1 MNTKKNGDLAYI
13 VGQKVILRPLIEEDF
28 TSEYLRWLNDPEINR
43 YSQRR
48 SFPLSWEDMK
58 SYKEY
63 FSKNPQEG
71 FILAIIEK
79 NKKIHIGNIAVV
91 NIQLVNHC
99 AEIAIL
105 IGNKD
110 YWGKGYGAECMYLL
124 TKHLFNYL
132 NLNKVFAGSF
142 NPAFVR
148 CVEKLGWIK
157 EGEFKERIWS
167 NGRYHNQIWMSILKS
182 EFKLLKMYEDGK

>member
-1 MNTKKNGDLAYI
+1 MSTKKNGDLAYI
-13 VGQKVILRPLIEEDF
+13 VGQKVILRPLMEEDF

-48 SFPLSWEDMK
+48 SFPLSWEAMK

-63 FSKNPQEG
+63 FSKNPQKG

-91 NIQLVNHC
+91 NIQLVNRC

-110 YWGKGYGAECMYLL
+110 YWGKDYGVECMYLL

-148 CVEKLGWIK
+148 CVEKLGWTK

-167 NGRYHNQIWMSILKS
+167 NGQYHNQIWMSILKS